1 MKFLNFS
8 LHLKKTVMFLGEGAL
23 IFFSVITGV
32 YLRLGTLDH
41 PWVIPKASLTAV
53 VCLTCLYYGGL
64 YNTRVITHIR
74 ELLIRLMQALGVATI
89 ILAALYYIFPFLMTG
104 RGVSL
109 ISASIILPYILCWR
123 LAYRWFLMS
132 RGMEENILIIGS
144 NPLSL
149 ELAEEITANRSL
161 GYRVLGFVDRH
172 PGRQVGNPVA
182 FEVLGNFND
191 ITRIVEEHRISRI
204 VVSVD
209 ERRGRLPMDALL
221 ECRMK
226 GVEINEDVDL
236 YEKIMGKILVDKL
249 RPSWLIFSTGF
260 DQARFKLGFKRV
272 SEFVVAAIALVVL
285 FPLTVLIALA
295 IKLESPGPVL
305 FRQERVGQNDKVF
318 TLYKFRSMHEGA
330 EETTGP
336 VWAADE
342 DERVTPLGRF
352 LRKSR
357 LDEIPQL
364 INVVRGDMSFVGP
377 RPERPYFVKEL
388 EKQIPYYVKRH
399 AVKPGITGWAQ
410 VRYSYGASVEDAK
423 EKLQYD
429 LYYIK
434 NLSIL
439 LDIEVIIDTFKV
451 VFLGK
456 GAR

>member
-1 MKFLNFS
+1 
-8 LHLKKTVMFLGEGAL
+8 
-23 IFFSVITGV
+23 
-32 YLRLGTLDH
+32 
-41 PWVIPKASLTAV
+41 
-53 VCLTCLYYGGL
+53 
-64 YNTRVITHIR
+64 
-74 ELLIRLMQALGVATI
+74 
-89 ILAALYYIFPFLMTG
+89 
-104 RGVSL
+104 
-109 ISASIILPYILCWR
+109 
-123 LAYRWFLMS
+123 
-132 RGMEENILIIGS
+132 MEENILIIGS

>member
-1 MKFLNFS
+1 
-8 LHLKKTVMFLGEGAL
+8 
-23 IFFSVITGV
+23 
-32 YLRLGTLDH
+32 
-41 PWVIPKASLTAV
+41 
-53 VCLTCLYYGGL
+53 
-64 YNTRVITHIR
+64 
-74 ELLIRLMQALGVATI
+74 
-89 ILAALYYIFPFLMTG
+89 
-104 RGVSL
+104 
-109 ISASIILPYILCWR
+109 
-123 LAYRWFLMS
+123 
-132 RGMEENILIIGS
+132 MEENILIIGS
-144 NPLSL
+144 NPLAL

-182 FEVLGNFND
+182 FDVLGNFND
-191 ITRIVEEHRISRI
+191 ITRIVDEHRISRI
-204 VVSVD
+204 IVSVD

-236 YEKIMGKILVDKL
+236 YEKITGKILVDKL

-260 DQARFKLGFKRV
+260 DQSRLRLGFKRV
-272 SEFVVAAIALVVL
+272 SEFIVAAIALVVF
-285 FPLTVLIALA
+285 FPLTVLTALA
-295 IKLESPGPVL
+295 IKMESSGPVL
-305 FRQERVGQNDKVF
+305 FRQERVGQNGKVF
-318 TLYKFRSMHEGA
+318 TLYKFRSMVEGA

-342 DERVTPLGRF
+342 DERVTPLGKF
-352 LRKSR
+352 LRQSR

-377 RPERPYFVKEL
+377 RPERPYFVEEL

-410 VRYSYGASVEDAK
+410 VRYSYAASVEDAK